1 MMGGPAVGAAWW
13 LLCSVTDAGM
23 SLPTRSNE
31 ENAMMPTM
39 YDISPL
45 TSEISVRARAE
56 YLEMPGL
63 QLTAAQAARLFNL
76 APDVCAALL
85 DGLVGAGFLHRSGT
99 TYIRADSGRR
109 HA

>member
-1 MMGGPAVGAAWW
+1 
-13 LLCSVTDAGM
+13 
-23 SLPTRSNE
+23 
-31 ENAMMPTM
+31 MMPTM